1 MHQRLHDLRQ
11 SRPLRYL
18 LIGGVSYVV
27 EMAAL
32 LLLVKTFSISSTL
45 AVAISF
51 WIGLTTSFTL
61 QKYVAF
67 KNTGGDKKTF
77 GKQVLLYGALVLFN
91 YGFTLIF
98 VGLFTELLGLIA
110 ARTLALLLA
119 VCWNYF
125 IYRQIF
131 KSKS

>member
-18 LIGGVSYVV
+18 FIGGVSYVV
-27 EMAAL
+27 EMAVL
-32 LLLVKTFSISSTL
+32 LLLVKTFSIPSTP
-45 AVAISF
+45 AVAVSF
-51 WIGLTTSFTL
+51 WIGLTASFTL
-61 QKYVAF
+61 QKCVAF
-67 KNTGGDKKTF
+67 ENTGGSRKTF
-77 GKQVLLYGALVLFN
+77 GKQVLSYGALVLFN

-110 ARTLALLLA
+110 ARTLALLLT

>member
-1 MHQRLHDLRQ
+1 MRQRLHDLRQ

-18 LIGGVSYVV
+18 FIGGVSYVV

-91 YGFTLIF
+91 YSFTLLF
-98 VGLFTELLGLIA
+98 VGVLSPVFGLILT
-110 ARTLALLLA
+110 RTLALLLT
-119 VCWNYF
+119 VSWNYLL
-125 IYRQIF
+125 YQRIF
-131 KSKS
+131 KKN